1 MPKRKHAHRAL
12 GDFLERTYA
21 VLEDPSLSPIISW
34 DEAGTSFE
42 IKDVTAFSSTV
53 LPQCFQLPSYASF
66 LHHLSLFD
74 FRREPGRFAFS
85 RVDFTREAG
94 VTGRERRYREVEE
107 APEDD
112 YQQLVRRISLLQRSQ
127 CVLKQEIASLQDHR
141 NVFKETN
148 ELLQAELQRFRERS
162 DRIEQVLSR
171 FYRCAPMHF
180 DHSALQDKIGALP
193 ESTEEEIRVQS

>member
-1 MPKRKHAHRAL
+1 MPKRNHAHRAL
-12 GDFLERTYA
+12 GDFLEKTYA
-21 VLEDPSLSPIISW
+21 VLEDSSLSPIISW
-34 DEAGTSFE
+34 NEAGTSFE
-42 IKDVTAFSSTV
+42 IKDVTIFCSTV
-53 LPQCFQLPSYASF
+53 LPHHFQLPSYSSF

-85 RVDFTREAG
+85 RSDFTRETG
-94 VTGRERRYREVEE
+94 VTGRKRRGREAEE

-112 YQQLVRRISLLQRSQ
+112 YQQLVNGISLLQRRQS
-127 CVLKQEIASLQDHR
+127 VLKQEIASLQGHH

-171 FYRCAPMHF
+171 FYHCAPLHY
-180 DHSALQDKIGALP
+180 LQRETEVLP
-193 ESTEEEIRVQS
+193 KAVEEEIQVQS